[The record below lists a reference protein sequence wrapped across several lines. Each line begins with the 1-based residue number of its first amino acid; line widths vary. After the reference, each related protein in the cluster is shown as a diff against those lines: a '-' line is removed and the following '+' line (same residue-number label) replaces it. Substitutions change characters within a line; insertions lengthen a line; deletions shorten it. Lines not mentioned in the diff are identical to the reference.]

1 MDYLQGFEK
10 QFRYRLTFLILISS
24 VILIGA
30 WYLIH
35 NYFLAPEWEQGVC
48 ISVIAVLLA
57 VILPIL
63 SSKSLT
69 SPLRLIWQAVL
80 HIAPETQK
88 ETPAP
93 DLNSA
98 HFGKELVTS
107 LTSHIYQFAT
117 VADTVASQLRQQGT
131 DLGQNFVAVNLPLPL
146 MVLSPERKIVYANN
160 AAGTYLGVK
169 PADIVNRDAYSV
181 LDMSFQ
187 NESTFD
193 VWLETSKQ
201 SSVTAAKTWENVKL
215 VVPPDN
221 RTLQFDLAAYYNK
234 NNSMGWEVMLILFDH
249 TGRYSSDDQAM
260 SMVAMAVH
268 ELRTPL
274 TLLRGYIEALGDD
287 LTGKLPSVDAEYLH
301 KMDAAGQQLVTFIN
315 NVLNVARITDDQ
327 FLVRLHE
334 EAWPA
339 VLETAVAD
347 MKLRAMVHGITL
359 ETTAGKDLPTV
370 GVDRSGMYE
379 VICNLIDN
387 AIKYSGNGKKI
398 VVRSTLTEDGLVQT
412 DVQDFGIGIPS
423 SVVANLFDKYYR
435 SHRSRDRHFAH
446 C

>member
-1 MDYLQGFEK
+1 
-10 QFRYRLTFLILISS
+10 
-24 VILIGA
+24 
-30 WYLIH
+30 
-35 NYFLAPEWEQGVC
+35 
-48 ISVIAVLLA
+48 
-57 VILPIL
+57 
-63 SSKSLT
+63 
-69 SPLRLIWQAVL
+69 
-80 HIAPETQK
+80 
-88 ETPAP
+88 
-93 DLNSA
+93 
-98 HFGKELVTS
+98 
-107 LTSHIYQFAT
+107 
-117 VADTVASQLRQQGT
+117 
-131 DLGQNFVAVNLPLPL
+131 
-146 MVLSPERKIVYANN
+146 
-160 AAGTYLGVK
+160 
-169 PADIVNRDAYSV
+169 
-181 LDMSFQ
+181 
-187 NESTFD
+187 
-193 VWLETSKQ
+193 
-201 SSVTAAKTWENVKL
+201 
-215 VVPPDN
+215 
-221 RTLQFDLAAYYNK
+221 
-234 NNSMGWEVMLILFDH
+234 
-249 TGRYSSDDQAM
+249 M

-435 SHRSRDRHFAH
+435 SHRSRDSISGTGLGLYLCKTIVNAH
-446 C
+446 GGNIWVRSAEGKGSIFSFTVLPFSRVATELKGHPEDLTRTAHGWIKNHSLYRR